1 MATIRRRGS
10 RFQVQVRRQGQPIQS
25 RTFLQL
31 KDAQAWARQMEVQA
45 DRHDLPSDHR
55 ALQRVTLGELVTRY
69 RDTVT
74 VRKRS
79 AEIEQIVLSA
89 FLSHPICSRRL
100 SELRTAVFVAYG
112 GSEGSGCQ
120 TWQSKQNGSEGVVH
134 DTAAVNS
141 AFER

>member
-1 MATIRRRGS
+1 MATIRKRGS

-45 DRHDLPSDHR
+45 DRHDLPSDPR
-55 ALQRVTLGELVTRY
+55 ALQRITLGDLVIRY
-69 RDTVT
+69 RATVT

-79 AEIEQIVLSA
+79 AEIEHIVLSA

-100 SELRTAVFVAYG
+100 LELRTAGFVAYRD
-112 GSEGSGCQ
+112 ERAW
-120 TWQSKQNGSEGVVH
+120 THRNG
-134 DTAAVNS
+134 
-141 AFER
+141 